1 QWSQA
6 RKKAQEA
13 TEKKDALQAATTPDK
28 LPTPNRSTESP
39 VVSAAALNSPT
50 FPALLTTP
58 TTPTAPTA
66 LTNTTAIA
74 LSEPATLKPWQPK
87 PKDMPNCRLN
97 VNNNPASMEYIP
109 SDRLVDTGTVNDPNS
124 NIFFKRVVDNET
136 GYAMDSSFQA
146 LIPLDEPD
154 GADNN
159 KELAGNFSFMTLDL
173 DHDDKLKDPA
183 NLHIDLLLPT
193 ATQLVKASA
202 VMEALSTLTSNP
214 HCSVLSTAWEDTS
227 LHHQSSTMPMHLA
240 APLKTVPL
248 SPISSHHLS
257 TTISAPQQHS
267 TTHIF
272 TGVSSV
278 VLAELS
284 ALPAPILATLSIA
297 LQAEVALF
305 KACSTAPTCTSNSG
319 PGPTLILSH
328 DLAEPP
334 AKVTIAEVMP
344 WPVTIDELFD
354 DNAYLS
360 NKPSALEINPSV
372 KPNRSFPTSLLDK
385 ESPIAK
391 VTDNGMEG
399 GIKTRTKRSQ
409 PSPKEFAS
417 APNTVNKGTKGALG
431 RNSAGVEKSRPGRNA
446 VTTAGKQ
453 SDNSFPKRAT
463 RSTTA
468 GKNRASRK

>member
-1 QWSQA
+1 
-6 RKKAQEA
+6 
-13 TEKKDALQAATTPDK
+13 
-28 LPTPNRSTESP
+28 
-39 VVSAAALNSPT
+39 
-50 FPALLTTP
+50 
-58 TTPTAPTA
+58 
-66 LTNTTAIA
+66 
-74 LSEPATLKPWQPK
+74 
-87 PKDMPNCRLN
+87 
-97 VNNNPASMEYIP
+97 MEYIP

-124 NIFFKRVVDNET
+124 NIFFKRAVDNET
-136 GYAMDSSFQA
+136 GYDPEFGDAMDSSFQA

-183 NLHIDLLLPT
+183 NLHIDLPLPT
-193 ATQLVKASA
+193 ATLTPSVNHSHVHPFGPIAPPCRQLVKASA
-202 VMEALSTLTSNP
+202 VTEALSTLTSNP
-214 HCSVLSTAWEDTS
+214 HRSVLSTAWEDTS
-227 LHHQSSTMPMHLA
+227 LHHQSSTMPMHLE

-257 TTISAPQQHS
+257 TAISAPQKPS

-272 TGVSSV
+272 TGVSSA

-328 DLAEPP
+328 DLAKLP

-344 WPVTIDELFD
+344 WPVTIDKLFD

-360 NKPSALEINPSV
+360 NEPSALEINPSV
-372 KPNRSFPTSLLDK
+372 KPNCSFPTSLLDK

-391 VTDNGMEG
+391 VTDNGMEA
-399 GIKTRTKRSQ
+399 GIKTRTKRIQ

-417 APNTVNKGTKGALG
+417 APNTVNKGTKGLLG
-431 RNSAGVEKSRPGRNA
+431 RNSARVEKSRPGRDI

-453 SDNSFPKRAT
+453 SDNTFPKRAT
-463 RSTTA
+463 CSTTA